1 MKRRGREVCRGL
13 GDLGDQLR
21 LMGRPGPS
29 DPVWTTRSRF
39 YRRRLCG
46 RKKSKRAASLSV
58 GAGRARRATGGPP
71 AEPSP
76 RDRLPTPV
84 PCCLH
89 RAEAC
94 VGTVRDGARCATR
107 TRSQVHDSGHLCTR
121 PFGRLREGGRE
132 VRFHGCGFRRT
143 SRGKREVA
151 SRPRLTGRQRLRN
164 LESQLCRCR
173 LGVVSGPYCYGNSCK
188 AVGAVIGEEIVE
200 SGEEDSAKEGRDE

>member
-29 DPVWTTRSRF
+29 DPVWTTRSRS

-46 RKKSKRAASLSV
+46 RKKSERAASLSV

-143 SRGKREVA
+143 SRGKRRGCLPA
-151 SRPRLTGRQRLRN
+151 SLNRFG
-164 LESQLCRCR
+164 
-173 LGVVSGPYCYGNSCK
+173 SGYEILNPSRAG
-188 AVGAVIGEEIVE
+188 VGARLHDRPSPQGGGGHEPDPARE
-200 SGEEDSAKEGRDE
+200 ACPL